1 MITSQKTKIREHLR
15 FYGSIT
21 PLEALNLFGCMRLSQ
36 RIRELKDE
44 GLEIT
49 TLINTGKKKYAIY
62 VISQLTLF

>member
-1 MITSQKTKIREHLR
+1 MKTSQKTRIKEHLR
-15 FYGSIT
+15 FYGSIS

-49 TLINTGKKKYAIY
+49 TLINSGKKKFAIY
-62 VISQLTLF
+62 TLSQLTLF